1 MKGENVGSD
10 VNEDVNE
17 RNESEVEE
25 GEIMRTEMRLLDSS
39 SNDDAMSAEGAK
51 SSTDSDKTQAV
62 PKSTPSSLSS
72 LFIIDMSA
80 VSFCDAAGVA
90 ALESLTTELGDGGAE
105 VRLACCAPQVV
116 AAIVDSRSEVLD
128 ESKMYLNVVEAAKV
142 LP

>member
-25 GEIMRTEMRLLDSS
+25 GEIIRTEMRLLDSS

-51 SSTDSDKTQAV
+51 SSTDSNKTQAV
-62 PKSTPSSLSS
+62 PKSTPSS

-90 ALESLTTELGDGGAE
+90 ALESLTTELEEEGAE
-105 VRLACCAPQVV
+105 IRLACCAPQVV
-116 AAIVDSRSEVLD
+116 AAIVDSKSEVLD
-128 ESKMYLNVVEAAKV
+128 EKKMFLNVVEAAKV